1 MNNLGY
7 TQPLFIMACD
17 HRASFA
23 KGIFGVTDENWSP
36 ELTET
41 IRDYKYLIYQGL
53 LKAIEQGVPKDH
65 AAILIDELTGDK
77 VLKEAKQT
85 GIATILT
92 VEKSGQ
98 DEFTLEYGEDFAAHI
113 VKYGPTFTKALV
125 RYNPD
130 GDLELNGRQRKK
142 LKVLG
147 DYCHQNGLKFLIEP
161 IIPATPQQLAEVAGD
176 KHRYDAELRPDLT
189 IRMITEMQN
198 DGVEVDIWKIEGLE
212 DPISY
217 EEIIAKARQGGG
229 QARQGGG
236 QAREGGRE
244 NVSIVVLGRGESDEA
259 VDKWLEAGKKV
270 NGVIGFAIGRTIF
283 MQPLI
288 DLQTQ
293 KIGQDEAI
301 NQICSNYLG
310 FVKLMGYGQQ
320 D

>member
-23 KGIFGVTDENWSP
+23 KGIFGVTDEQWPP

-41 IRDYKYLIYQGL
+41 IREYKHVIFEAL
-53 LKAIEQGVPKDH
+53 LKAIEQGVPKQH
-65 AAILIDELTGDK
+65 AAILIDELTGDT
-77 VLKEAKQT
+77 VLKEAKVA

-98 DEFTLEYGEDFAAHI
+98 EEFTLEYGQDFAAHI
-113 VKYGPTFTKALV
+113 VKYGPTFAKALI

-130 GDLELNGRQRKK
+130 GDVEMNSRQREK

-161 IIPATPQQLAEVAGD
+161 IIPATPTQLAEVAGD

-189 IRMITEMQN
+189 IRMIKEMQT

-212 DPISY
+212 DPVSY
-217 EEIIAKARQGGG
+217 EEIIT
-229 QARQGGG
+229 
-236 QAREGGRE
+236 QAREGGRNE
-244 NVSIVVLGRGESDEA
+244 VSIVVLGRGESDEA
-259 VDKWLEAGKKV
+259 VQKWLEAGKQV

-288 DLQTQ
+288 DLHMQ
-293 KIGQDEAI
+293 KISRDEAI
-301 NQICSNYLG
+301 SQICKNYLG
-310 FVKLMGYGQQ
+310 FYQIFTK
-320 D
+320 